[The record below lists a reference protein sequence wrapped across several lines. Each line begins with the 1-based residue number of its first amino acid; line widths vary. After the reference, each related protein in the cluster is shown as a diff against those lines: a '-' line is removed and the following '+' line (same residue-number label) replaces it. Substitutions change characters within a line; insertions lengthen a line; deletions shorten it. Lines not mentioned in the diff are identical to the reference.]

1 MVPDFDNKDLL
12 LDTPEVHQLVATR
25 GAEFI
30 DVRYPADYLKGNLPN
45 SHNITMRALS
55 SMALKE
61 RIDGLEKVPYI
72 GACYDKRSCF
82 YSQLIGLRLERAGH
96 EFLGRYSV
104 PHEYYIPKGSER
116 AHVSAWKDKQ
126 EQLTLASYVVTPL
139 RSVLDFLVN
148 LSGHYLLGLLGVVL
162 LVRLILMPLALKAER
177 DTRVQKSLKG
187 RIDELRDELGDHP
200 RAMSEATMALY
211 KRFKIRPIINMLASV
226 FQLGFMLLFYSAVSQ
241 SSLNWP
247 HTFLWIEKAS
257 DKDPFYVLPILASL
271 LFVGVLVA
279 QSKPKTRLK
288 KALFALGGVAL
299 FALLSQL
306 GTAGSS
312 KHGLI
317 KDTGLVPL
325 SQAHYLPESTGK
337 KAARLGELIEAGFNV
352 PDGFVFTSVITNRTR
367 TSPGTALMDKRE
379 EKRLGAIWKNLK
391 AKKVA
396 VRSSGANE
404 DGEENSFAGVYES
417 ILNVDREGLEAAV
430 REVYASLCSERSN
443 AYTRDAGNG
452 QAVEADEGG
461 VVVQKMIPAEFAG
474 VMFTEHPGTTGAM
487 MVELV
492 SGLGEGELLE
502 SETGETMA
510 PPVDM
515 TPLLALGRELE
526 TLFGQPQDIEWA
538 FAKGKFYLLQA
549 RDITRSIATGNSL
562 KNLAEKERRKL
573 LDAVLSE
580 PKKGR
585 RAKKSSADEPVFV
598 QSELSELLPRPTP
611 ISADFM
617 ERLWASGGSTDLAC
631 GELGIPYN
639 VNYRSAPYINTIFG
653 WTYVNKKEES
663 RRLGKGPGALASF
676 KLARGAEDTEAQ
688 FRDEFLPT
696 FQSEMIERNAIAL
709 ERLNLEAA
717 TSMLDNWVTRFV
729 EETYFEA
736 ERINISADF
745 HMKTALDK
753 LNGAKL
759 EPALYLNDN
768 EETVVSKA
776 MALLSGDPVTTENIA
791 EFLTVF
797 GHRAPLDYEL
807 SLPRFNE
814 DMNLVR
820 QYIER
825 SSGGHGQHATPT
837 ELPKQQVLA
846 ITIQRARTFDKKCN
860 LEGRIFHLNL
870 DEVISL
876 AEEGQL
882 EAMAKLAEQRFEAA
896 QAWQS
901 RQLPSTLSVSDL
913 ERLDMLTGLR
923 PDAKSQVWFTS

>member
-1 MVPDFDNKDLL
+1 MDDRSSPHGKRRNKDLL
-12 LDTPEVHQLVATR
+12 LDTPEVHELVATR

-55 SMALKE
+55 SAALKE
-61 RIDGLEKVPYI
+61 RVDGLEKVPYI

-139 RSVLDFLVN
+139 QSVLDFLVN
-148 LSGHYLLGLLGVVL
+148 ISGHYLLGLLGVVL

-187 RIDELRDELGDHP
+187 RIDELRVELGDHP

-211 KRFKIRPIINMLASV
+211 KRFNIRPIINMLASI
-226 FQLGFMLLFYSAVSQ
+226 FQLGFMLLFYSAVSK

-257 DKDPFYVLPILASL
+257 DKDPLYVLPILASL

-306 GTAGSS
+306 GAAVNMYLAISMAFLIAQSRLFAALSNHYGWETAGSS

-367 TSPGTALMDKRE
+367 TSPGTALMDKSE
-379 EKRLGAIWKNLK
+379 EKRLSAIWKKLK

-452 QAVEADEGG
+452 QEVEADEGG

-492 SGLGEGELLE
+492 SGLGEDLVLVW
-502 SETGETMA
+502 
-510 PPVDM
+510 P
-515 TPLLALGRELE
+515 
-526 TLFGQPQDIEWA
+526 
-538 FAKGKFYLLQA
+538 
-549 RDITRSIATGNSL
+549 ATGY
-562 KNLAEKERRKL
+562 RMGVCQRQ
-573 LDAVLSE
+573 VLS
-580 PKKGR
+580 
-585 RAKKSSADEPVFV
+585 AASA
-598 QSELSELLPRPTP
+598 
-611 ISADFM
+611 
-617 ERLWASGGSTDLAC
+617 
-631 GELGIPYN
+631 
-639 VNYRSAPYINTIFG
+639 
-653 WTYVNKKEES
+653 
-663 RRLGKGPGALASF
+663 
-676 KLARGAEDTEAQ
+676 
-688 FRDEFLPT
+688 
-696 FQSEMIERNAIAL
+696 
-709 ERLNLEAA
+709 
-717 TSMLDNWVTRFV
+717 
-729 EETYFEA
+729 
-736 ERINISADF
+736 
-745 HMKTALDK
+745 
-753 LNGAKL
+753 
-759 EPALYLNDN
+759 
-768 EETVVSKA
+768 
-776 MALLSGDPVTTENIA
+776 
-791 EFLTVF
+791 
-797 GHRAPLDYEL
+797 
-807 SLPRFNE
+807 
-814 DMNLVR
+814 
-820 QYIER
+820 
-825 SSGGHGQHATPT
+825 
-837 ELPKQQVLA
+837 
-846 ITIQRARTFDKKCN
+846 
-860 LEGRIFHLNL
+860 
-870 DEVISL
+870 
-876 AEEGQL
+876 
-882 EAMAKLAEQRFEAA
+882 
-896 QAWQS
+896 
-901 RQLPSTLSVSDL
+901 
-913 ERLDMLTGLR
+913 
-923 PDAKSQVWFTS
+923 